1 MKNTQKNA
9 QAGIGLPRKQYISLM
24 FLWLAGQLAWAVEN
38 QYYNTYVY
46 NRITPDPQVVS
57 WMVSIT
63 AVVSTLTTILM
74 GTLSDRTRTRWGK
87 RRPFIF
93 VGFIFWGIFTALF
106 ADAAYF
112 KSVAMGVFMAILF
125 DSIMTFFGAT
135 ASDAAINAYVADVT
149 TVENRG
155 RVSGAMQVMGWIA
168 TLVVYGGAGFII
180 QAIDYTGFFYAI
192 GAFALL
198 VGLIFAPMLDEPQDE
213 SKPQGTFWG
222 QISDTFQ
229 VKNLLAQRDLFLLFI
244 ALTLFMIGINTFFS
258 YLMIYLQHQV
268 NLSITQSSIL
278 IGVAI
283 IIGGVGLAVPL
294 GALADKWG
302 RRQVA
307 VVSVLLE
314 SVGLACFSIS
324 QSLVPLIISGIV
336 WLGAF
341 TGWSVATSA
350 WTKDLYPE
358 EKRGQFAGLYIL
370 FNVAFTMIPGSLL
383 GGWLSNRYGQAIII
397 DGNAGAVPPPLIF
410 QVAAVLVLLALIPL
424 EIIRRR
430 EKQRQTSPASA
441 E

>member
-1 MKNTQKNA
+1 MKTNQERS
-9 QAGIGLPRKQYISLM
+9 QAGDGLPRKQFVSLM
-24 FLWLAGQLAWAVEN
+24 FLWLAGQLAWAIEN
-38 QYYNTYVY
+38 QYYNTYLY
-46 NRITPDPQVVS
+46 DRITPNPQAVS

-74 GTLSDRTRTRWGK
+74 GTFSDRTRTRWGK

-93 VGFIFWGIFTALF
+93 VGFIFWGVFTALF

-135 ASDAAINAYVADVT
+135 ASDAAINAYIADVT
-149 TVENRG
+149 TIENRG

-180 QAIDYTGFFYAI
+180 QAIDYTGFFYAV

-198 VGLIFAPMLDEPQDE
+198 MGLIFAPMLTEKKDE

-222 QISDTFQ
+222 QIIDTFQ
-229 VKNLLAQRDLFLLFI
+229 IKNLLAQRDLFLLFI

-258 YLMIYLQHQV
+258 YLMIYLQHSV
-268 NLSITQSSIL
+268 NLTITQSSIL
-278 IGVAI
+278 VGVAI
-283 IIGGVGLAVPL
+283 IVGGVGFAVPL
-294 GALADKWG
+294 GILADKWG

-314 SVGLACFSIS
+314 SLGLICFSLS
-324 QSLVPLIISGIV
+324 KSLVALTISGII
-336 WLGAF
+336 WLGAY
-341 TGWSVATSA
+341 TGWAVATGA

-383 GGWLSNRYGQAIII
+383 GGWLSNRYGQSIII
-397 DGNAGAVPPPLIF
+397 DGSAGTVPPPLIF
-410 QVAAVLVLLALIPL
+410 QVGAALVLLALIPL
-424 EIIRRR
+424 AIIRRR
-430 EKQRQTSPASA
+430 EKNRQPDLAF
-441 E
+441 EE

>member
-1 MKNTQKNA
+1 MENSNEVKQK
-9 QAGIGLPRKQYISLM
+9 GIGIPGKQFASLM
-24 FLWLAGQLAWAVEN
+24 LLWLAGQLAWAIEN
-38 QYYNTYVY
+38 QYFNTYLY
-46 NRITPDPQVVS
+46 DRITPNPQAVS

-93 VGFIFWGIFTALF
+93 LGFIFWGIFTALF

-180 QAIDYTGFFYAI
+180 QAIDYTGFFYAV

-198 VGLIFAPMLDEPQDE
+198 MGLIFAPMLNEKPDD
-213 SKPQGTFWG
+213 SKPEGTFWG
-222 QISDTFQ
+222 QIAETFQ
-229 VKNLLAQRDLFLLFI
+229 IKHLLEQRDLFLLFI

-258 YLMIYLQHQV
+258 YLMIYLQHHV

-278 IGVAI
+278 VGVAI
-283 IIGGVGLAVPL
+283 IVGGVGFAVPL
-294 GALADKWG
+294 GILADKWG

-307 VVSVLLE
+307 VVSVVLE
-314 SVGLACFSIS
+314 SIGLICFSIS
-324 QSLVPLIISGIV
+324 KSLPTLILSGIV
-336 WLGAF
+336 WLGAY
-341 TGWSVATSA
+341 TGWAVATGA

-383 GGWLSNRYGQAIII
+383 GGWLSNKFGQSIVI
-397 DGNAGAVPPPLIF
+397 DGQVGSVPPPLIF
-410 QVAAVLVLLALIPL
+410 QVAAGLVLLALIPL
-424 EIIRRR
+424 AVIHRR
-430 EKQRQTSPASA
+430 EKNQKLIAA
-441 E
+441 AKE

>member
-1 MKNTQKNA
+1 MEKSSEAKKT
-9 QAGIGLPRKQYISLM
+9 GIGIPGKQFASLM
-24 FLWLAGQLAWAVEN
+24 LLWLAGQLAWAIEN
-38 QYYNTYVY
+38 QYFNTYLY
-46 NRITPDPQVVS
+46 DRITPNPQAVS

-63 AVVSTLTTILM
+63 AIVSTLTTILM

-93 VGFIFWGIFTALF
+93 LGFIFWGIFTALF

-155 RVSGAMQVMGWIA
+155 RVSGAMQVMGWLA

-180 QAIDYTGFFYAI
+180 QAIDYTGFFYAV

-198 VGLIFAPMLDEPQDE
+198 MGLIFAPMLTEKPDD
-213 SKPQGTFWG
+213 SKPEGTFWG
-222 QISDTFQ
+222 QIAETFQ
-229 VKNLLAQRDLFLLFI
+229 IKHLLEQRDLFLLFI

-258 YLMIYLQHQV
+258 YLMIYLQHHV

-278 IGVAI
+278 VGVAI
-283 IIGGVGLAVPL
+283 IVGGVGFAVPL
-294 GALADKWG
+294 GILADKMG

-307 VVSVLLE
+307 VVSVVLE
-314 SVGLACFSIS
+314 SIGLICFSIS
-324 QSLVPLIISGIV
+324 KSLPTLILSGIV
-336 WLGAF
+336 WLGAY
-341 TGWSVATSA
+341 TGWAVATGA

-383 GGWLSNRYGQAIII
+383 GGWLSNKYGQSIVI
-397 DGNAGAVPPPLIF
+397 DGNVGSVPPPLIF
-410 QVAAVLVLLALIPL
+410 QVAAGLVLLALIPL
-424 EIIRRR
+424 AVIHQR
-430 EKQRQTSPASA
+430 EKKQKLIDAA
-441 E
+441 KE